1 MYGCLWYGYLNFQF
15 LCMGVK
21 KIDQMVWV
29 SMVELSVLCML
40 NENATFLIVCRLLSA
55 FGFDQFYV
63 CCIRQSNLLNWI
75 KM

>member
-1 MYGCLWYGYLNFQF
+1 VYGCQ
-15 LCMGVK
+15 